1 MNEIKQ
7 QLSQTDT
14 KAIMARVHEKF
25 YAPGNA
31 DRLREWML
39 EQIRLAGGPVVS
51 LPEAE
56 ATIASTEKGSR

>member
-1 MNEIKQ
+1 MNETDQ
-7 QLSQTDT
+7 RLPQTGT

-25 YAPGNA
+25 CAAGDA
-31 DRLREWML
+31 ERLQKWML

-56 ATIASTEKGSR
+56 ATIAPTEERSR